1 MLNFLGT
8 GSAFTKN
15 NGNTSAYYIND
26 CSLLLIDCGESTFNE
41 ILKEQLLAKITDIYI
56 LITHFHS
63 DHIGSLG
70 SLLFYCDY
78 LGLSNISIIFPNI
91 QKLKELI
98 HLYGL
103 QSNLFQLKLPNEIT
117 EFNIKEYR
125 QTHSNMEAY
134 GYLIKLGNKLIF
146 YSGDS
151 KTIPKDILDNIDKI
165 DAIYQD
171 VRDSN
176 YPHHLSLTEL
186 DELIPQMYR
195 YKIKCMHYP
204 DDTDLKKISNEGYC
218 VVKRKRL
225 KNER

>member
-15 NGNTSAYYIND
+15 NGNTSAYYTNNHN
-26 CSLLLIDCGESTFNE
+26 LLLIDCGESVFNE
-41 ILKEQLLAKITDIYI
+41 ILKQQLLAKITDIYI

-78 LGLSNISIIFPNI
+78 LGLSNVSIIFPNI
-91 QKLKELI
+91 QELKKLI
-98 HLYGL
+98 HIYGL
-103 QSNLFQLKLPNEIT
+103 QDNMFQLKLPSEIT
-117 EFNIKEYR
+117 EFYIKEYK
-125 QTHSNMEAY
+125 QIHSNMEAY
-134 GYLIKLGNKLIF
+134 GYLIELDNKLVF

-151 KTIPKDILDNIDKI
+151 KTIPQDILDNIDKI
-165 DAIYQD
+165 EEIYQD
-171 VRDSN
+171 VRDNN
-176 YPHHLSLTEL
+176 YPYHLSLTEL

-204 DDTDLKKISNEGYC
+204 DDTDIERIKNKGYY
-218 VVKRKRL
+218 VVKRKR
-225 KNER
+225 

>member
-1 MLNFLGT
+1 MLTFLGT
-8 GSAFTKN
+8 GGAFTKE
-15 NGNTSAYYIND
+15 NGNTSAYCYIND
-26 CSLLLIDCGESTFNE
+26 NSLLLIDCGESVFNK
-41 ILKEQLLAKITDIYI
+41 IIREQLLAKITDIYI

-63 DHIGSLG
+63 DHVGSLG

-78 LGLSNISIIFPNI
+78 LGLQNISVIFPNI

-98 HLYGL
+98 HIYGL
-103 QSNLFQLKLPNEIT
+103 DSELLHLKLPSEIT
-117 EFNIKEYR
+117 GFNIKEYK
-125 QTHSNMEAY
+125 QVHSNMEAY
-134 GYLIKLGNKLIF
+134 GYLIELNHELIF

-176 YPHHLSLTEL
+176 YPHHLSIAEL
-186 DELIPQMYR
+186 DRLIPQIYR

-204 DDTDLKKISNEGYC
+204 DDTDLEKINNKGYF
-218 VVKRKRL
+218 VVKRKR
-225 KNER
+225 